1 MFDPS
6 MNRETS
12 NAKIIHNAE
21 SNELVATEEVTSR
34 HAENL
39 LEEIQHMAGFFGSCF
54 DLLYF
59 SLIFFNTPLL
69 PYTEF
74 LFTYNAYFC
83 FLTMHIS
90 VPNTA
95 FY

>member
-1 MFDPS
+1 

-59 SLIFFNTPLL
+59 SLIFLIPHYYLILNFYLHI
-69 PYTEF
+69 
-74 LFTYNAYFC
+74 
-83 FLTMHIS
+83 MHTFVSLQCIS
-90 VPNTA
+90 LYLIQH